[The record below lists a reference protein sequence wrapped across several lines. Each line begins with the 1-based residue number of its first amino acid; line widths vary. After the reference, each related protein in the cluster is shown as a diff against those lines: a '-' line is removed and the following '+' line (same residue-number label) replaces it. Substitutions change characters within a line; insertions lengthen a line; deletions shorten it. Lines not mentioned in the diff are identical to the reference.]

1 MADDLNAWTIW
12 TSEASFMCF
21 QGPFNPV
28 NGDCEEPLVSV
39 PVPGQFGQRFIKTA
53 ETSKSTASL
62 KRYTATLSKYLQM
75 IYTACCQALP
85 QPHKTCFCYCW
96 TSIFVTS
103 IVNNSFDANTAI
115 QHQEIQVSPSP
126 SPWPKGATSNNRDA
140 DFCWRLAKHAQT
152 CKLTYTLIPHCHTS
166 AKTSVT
172 PTIAG
177 SGPPSEIIWPQFK
190 TKLADAIGTVSAHIE
205 ARLKLPQVP
214 PPPYYLL
221 LTT

>member
-1 MADDLNAWTIW
+1 MNAWTIW
-12 TSEASFMCF
+12 TSEPSFMCF

-75 IYTACCQALP
+75 IYTGWGQALP

-103 IVNNSFDANTAI
+103 IVNNSFDANTPI

-126 SPWPKGATSNNRDA
+126 SPWPKGATSNNRDV

-152 CKLTYTLIPHCHTS
+152 CKLTYTLIPHCHTP

-190 TKLADAIGTVSAHIE
+190 TKLADAIGTVSS
-205 ARLKLPQVP
+205 RLKLPQVP